1 MSILERQFLYDVPA
15 DIMFRF
21 CQVIDS
27 LEDSEWIKFA
37 SQIVQSF
44 THLRLLEKKSSQ
56 KRTNDLMW
64 HWINKNARVG
74 DLLKVLN
81 DLKLLRARDVLL
93 SWQPDFQGNPRRDD
107 PGGAWG
113 CNPPPPLQ
121 PPPYQDPG
129 PILAAADQ
137 QNIGTS
143 SKNPNKEWT
152 AALMTTECALKSLPL
167 PFSPPSNLLCSSVSG
182 SSCSSDGSTSG
193 GVSQNTSQGPS
204 QGDQLFSRVSV
215 LQPTGSLVW
224 TLKELSEG
232 TKNFSKSQMIG
243 EGGFGHVYK
252 ATMRN
257 TDYAVKKLKKD
268 AELEWS
274 TVKQSFL
281 TEVEK
286 LSGLRHPNIIDLAG
300 YCMEEDVYCLVY
312 LLLPNGSLED
322 RIHCQGSVKAL
333 SWNQRLAIMLG
344 VARAIQFLHLN
355 QPSLIHGDVK
365 SSNILL
371 DEQLTP
377 KLGDF
382 GLARFRHS
390 AANTGQKSTAM
401 FTKMVRGTLAYLPDE
416 YVKMGKLTLAL
427 DTYSFGVVLLES
439 LTGQHAL
446 QSGGSDKTKY
456 LKDVVKEEEA
466 KDQEEVEACKQKD
479 PSFTI
484 ARGDKALRTGLRI
497 YRKYMDCRAGQ
508 CPEEVGIEL
517 CHVACQCLDNQKKR
531 PKMQEVFEKLERLHS
546 SLCCIPGESDIS
558 SSQDVNNVS
567 AKEPP
572 PPVDLL
578 GDSFQDMLLTP
589 EENTF
594 KYSPGWPGCVQANNQ
609 PIVTQ
614 SEVQSGRTTGSGDPQ
629 FHMTNSTSLLKG
641 AYPAQVHSVHSNSP
655 QICQPMCMSKI
666 DSFLRVG
673 GHDLRTLPNGQ
684 NQPVESDE
692 SLSDTCSSLSSPYEQ
707 RASPRTP
714 DSGQGRSLS
723 PACCRA
729 LTMRRFSGEAPI
741 LCQHHSKSFLPAS
754 EQCLRHVTEGQEAS
768 FSQSKS
774 RTLDSRGSASSN
786 PEVFQDDPP
795 REIIIN
801 PAKERFVQL
810 LAEYAQGNISSLE
823 LLNSESNPGLPSLQR
838 GSRAPE
844 ESDEYNF

>member
-1 MSILERQFLYDVPA
+1 M
-15 DIMFRF
+15 
-21 CQVIDS
+21 
-27 LEDSEWIKFA
+27 
-37 SQIVQSF
+37 
-44 THLRLLEKKSSQ
+44 
-56 KRTNDLMW
+56 
-64 HWINKNARVG
+64 
-74 DLLKVLN
+74 
-81 DLKLLRARDVLL
+81 
-93 SWQPDFQGNPRRDD
+93 
-107 PGGAWG
+107 
-113 CNPPPPLQ
+113 
-121 PPPYQDPG
+121 
-129 PILAAADQ
+129 
-137 QNIGTS
+137 
-143 SKNPNKEWT
+143 
-152 AALMTTECALKSLPL
+152 
-167 PFSPPSNLLCSSVSG
+167 
-182 SSCSSDGSTSG
+182 
-193 GVSQNTSQGPS
+193 
-204 QGDQLFSRVSV
+204 
-215 LQPTGSLVW
+215 
-224 TLKELSEG
+224 
-232 TKNFSKSQMIG
+232 
-243 EGGFGHVYK
+243 
-252 ATMRN
+252 
-257 TDYAVKKLKKD
+257 
-268 AELEWS
+268 
-274 TVKQSFL
+274 
-281 TEVEK
+281 
-286 LSGLRHPNIIDLAG
+286 
-300 YCMEEDVYCLVY
+300 
-312 LLLPNGSLED
+312 
-322 RIHCQGSVKAL
+322 
-333 SWNQRLAIMLG
+333 
-344 VARAIQFLHLN
+344 
-355 QPSLIHGDVK
+355 
-365 SSNILL
+365 
-371 DEQLTP
+371 
-377 KLGDF
+377 
-382 GLARFRHS
+382 
-390 AANTGQKSTAM
+390 
-401 FTKMVRGTLAYLPDE
+401 
-416 YVKMGKLTLAL
+416 
-427 DTYSFGVVLLES
+427 
-439 LTGQHAL
+439 
-446 QSGGSDKTKY
+446 
-456 LKDVVKEEEA
+456 VKEEEA